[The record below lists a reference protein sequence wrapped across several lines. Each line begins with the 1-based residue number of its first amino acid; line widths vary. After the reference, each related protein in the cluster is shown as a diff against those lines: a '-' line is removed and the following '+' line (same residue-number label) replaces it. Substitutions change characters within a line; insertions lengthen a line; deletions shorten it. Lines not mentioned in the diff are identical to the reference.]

1 MIGKM
6 IIRYPGSKAY
16 IVDAIIKN
24 LDYSKSCYIE
34 LFGGSGAV
42 ILNKPPHKN
51 EIYNDIN
58 EDLYALFY
66 SLHFHYDEFMAK
78 LDNLFVCEKLFYDL
92 RDMNTS
98 DLSIVDRGV
107 RAFYLYAIS
116 FAGKGKDFSYSFDN
130 KGQAT
135 DFANKIELLKRLKDR
150 FKRITVLNRDY
161 RKVLEAIKH
170 KTDIMLYADPPYYGS
185 ESMYEAE
192 FTWQDHETLA
202 YYFNNAGYSVML
214 SYEYFDGIYDLYPQS
229 KWHYI
234 EIDKMRTL
242 AYNTKTKERVSRIA
256 KELLIMNYKPKIVRR
271 LI

>member
-78 LDNLFVCEKLFYDL
+78 LDNLFMCEKLFYDL
-92 RDMNTS
+92 RDMDTS
-98 DLSIVDRGV
+98 DLSIVERGV

-116 FAGKGKDFSYSFDN
+116 FAGKGKDFSYSFDG
-130 KGQAT
+130 KGQANEFT
-135 DFANKIELLKRLKDR
+135 SKIELLKRLKDR
-150 FKRITVLNRDY
+150 FRRITVLNRDY
-161 RKVLEAIKH
+161 KKVLGTIKH
-170 KTDIMLYADPPYYGS
+170 KTDIMLYADPPYYGA
-185 ESMYEAE
+185 EYLYQAE
-192 FTWQDHETLA
+192 FTQEDHETLA
-202 YYFNNAGYSVML
+202 YYLNNAGYSVML
-214 SYEYFDGIYDLYPQS
+214 SYEYFDGIYDLYPPA
-229 KWHYI
+229 KWYYI
-234 EIDKMRTL
+234 EIDKMRVL
-242 AYNTKTKERVSRIA
+242 AYNTKTKERISRIA

>member
-6 IIRYPGSKAY
+6 IMRYPGSKAY
-16 IVDAIIKN
+16 IVDDIIKN

-78 LDNLFVCEKLFYDL
+78 VKNLFICEKLFYNL
-92 RDMNTS
+92 RDMDTS
-98 DLSIVDRGV
+98 GLSIVDKGV
-107 RAFYLYAIS
+107 RAFYVYSVS
-116 FAGKGKDFSYSFDN
+116 FAGHGRQFGYSFDDR
-130 KGQAT
+130 GQAIDYT
-135 DFANKIELLKRLKDR
+135 NKIEMLKRLKNR
-150 FKRITVLNRDY
+150 FRRIVVLNRDY
-161 RKVLEAIKH
+161 KKILETIKH

-185 ESMYEAE
+185 EDMYEAK
-192 FTWQDHETLA
+192 FTQQDHETLA
-202 YYFNNAGYSVML
+202 YYLNNADYSVML
-214 SYEYFDGIYDLYPQS
+214 SYEYFDGIYDLYPKS
-229 KWHYI
+229 RWHYM
-234 EIDKMRTL
+234 EIIKMRTV
-242 AYNTKTKERVSRIA
+242 AYNSKTKEGIRRYA
-256 KELLIMNYKPKIVRR
+256 KELLIMNYKPKISRR